1 MKNGN
6 SSFLLLVL
14 ICLLGYNIYS
24 TKQLKTDIDMYN
36 QKIDSIQH
44 NIDSVVLVNKN
55 LDIKIDSIYSEI
67 GLLDT
72 DIESV
77 HTNIKNIKVKTN
89 EKVNSVN
96 QFNFSDLTKFFSD
109 RYEGRENG
117 ESRHDSVSKS
127 TNR

>member
-1 MKNGN
+1 MKNQN
-6 SSFLLLVL
+6 ISFLLLVL
-14 ICLLGYNIYS
+14 ICLLAYNIFS
-24 TKQLKTDIDMYN
+24 TKQLKTDIEMYN

-72 DIESV
+72 DITSV
-77 HTNIKNIKVKTN
+77 NTNIKNIKVKTN

-96 QFNFSDLTKFFSD
+96 KFNFSDLNKFFTD
-109 RYEGRENG
+109 RYE
-117 ESRHDSVSKS
+117 SDS
-127 TNR
+127 N

>member
-109 RYEGRENG
+109 RYESETGSN
-117 ESRHDSVSKS
+117 
-127 TNR
+127 